1 MGELNDKIKG
11 RAKRAAGAVSGNDK
25 LEGEGRLDEAKG
37 KVKGAFETAKQA
49 VKRAVKK

>member
-1 MGELNDKIKG
+1 MGSYKEQG
-11 RAKRAAGAVSGNDK
+11 RGM
-25 LEGEGRLDEAKG
+25 LDEAKG